1 MRLFRAGMIAN
12 AKKKE
17 EAGIFFCISCA
28 DGTVQAPARGCG
40 GAQYPRRAPSL
51 VSSSDEDDFESDE
64 GGGGAE
70 GDGDGGAGAGSVMPA
85 ARGSNG
91 INASGDL
98 AAATS
103 AASSARE
110 GNGRGGGKRREA
122 PLEGKAG
129 VCSEESHYFQDPY
142 KRGLSAQFMEEV
154 IAECQARCANP
165 FGTCPL
171 RPSCKLQMSSQPG
184 GNLLVDFD
192 HDKPVYKQTPD
203 STGRRVILRCLLA
216 SILGSTTSRLIL
228 LSAACTT
235 RTTTRRCSP
244 QACSGMRRCC
254 RGNGSRTASAS
265 SANNRATRH
274 RRIR

>member
-1 MRLFRAGMIAN
+1 
-12 AKKKE
+12 
-17 EAGIFFCISCA
+17 
-28 DGTVQAPARGCG
+28 
-40 GAQYPRRAPSL
+40 
-51 VSSSDEDDFESDE
+51 
-64 GGGGAE
+64 
-70 GDGDGGAGAGSVMPA
+70 MPA

-103 AASSARE
+103 AASSGSLPPPHLTPPHPSPHLTPLTPPHPSHPAARE

-192 HDKPVYKQTPD
+192 HDKPVYKGGL
-203 STGRRVILRCLLA
+203 STLENVRALCPSCHA
-216 SILGSTTSRLIL
+216 DK
-228 LSAACTT
+228 T
-235 RTTTRRCSP
+235 RNVDRAKEIRPARKWRRCP
-244 QACSGMRRCC
+244 LTGEWTYR
-254 RGNGSRTASAS
+254 
-265 SANNRATRH
+265 NRPK
-274 RRIR
+274 